1 MAWKKIAG
9 IGIAASAGVGL
20 LIAAVNPANAAG
32 DYPEKAFAL
41 QVKALGKNVL
51 APTPYVES
59 PDGDLVKKRLV
70 SIPARDNDPMLSLPL
85 SDDAPMDVGVLEAL
99 AEKNHAESRV
109 AALNLG
115 GMGGITAKA
124 VSATC
129 KKAEGTT
136 EIVNLQI
143 VDNDLS
149 GLVAS
154 PAPNTKIGVPGL
166 LEITLNE
173 QNVNSD
179 GSLTV
184 NAVHVAVAPDL
195 SPTQLDQLTTALS
208 DSGGLRTDAGMTKLS
223 ALDGLTKGLTGNLR
237 TQARQAQSE
246 GLVDVIVASA
256 TCGNQ
261 SDDDDG
267 DDGDDD
273 TPGDNGDAPTPTP
286 IETQH
291 PVTG

>member
-9 IGIAASAGVGL
+9 IGVAASAGVGM

-32 DYPEKAFAL
+32 DYPEQAFAL

-59 PDGDLVKKRLV
+59 PNGDTVKKRLV
-70 SIPARDNDPMLSLPL
+70 SIPARDNNPTLSLPL

-99 AEKNHAESRV
+99 AEKNHAQSRV

-115 GMGGITAKA
+115 GNGGVTAKA
-124 VSATC
+124 VTATC

-136 EIVNLQI
+136 KIVNLKI
-143 VDNDLS
+143 SNNDLS
-149 GLVAS
+149 GLVGS
-154 PAPNTKIGVPGL
+154 PDANTKIGVPGL

-173 QNVNSD
+173 QMKNDD

-195 SPTQLDQLTTALS
+195 NQGQLDNLTTAL
-208 DSGGLRTDAGMTKLS
+208 DDAGGLSADAGMTKLS
-223 ALDGLTKGLTGNLR
+223 QLDGLTGTLQGNLR
-237 TQARQAQSE
+237 KAKSGE
-246 GLVDVIVASA
+246 GLVDVVVASA
-256 TCGNQ
+256 TCGNKA
-261 SDDDDG
+261 DEEEPPG
-267 DDGDDD
+267 DDGDE
-273 TPGDNGDAPTPTP
+273 PGDDGDAPTPTP
-286 IETQH
+286 VETQH